1 MGNTKIYSSIFLNQK
16 IYIIHYKSLQLNL
29 TKNLFKNK
37 INRVWMKPDK
47 NKYMRNNLSNSYCIL
62 DSRKKI
68 KTKNLIKQSQVSS
81 THKINLQVV
90 WIKQIISFK
99 KQETE
104 WSSKIVTKSVK
115 KLKILKRI
123 LNRWARS

>member
-1 MGNTKIYSSIFLNQK
+1 VGNTKIYSSIFLNQK

-90 WIKQIISFK
+90 
-99 KQETE
+99 
-104 WSSKIVTKSVK
+104 
-115 KLKILKRI
+115 
-123 LNRWARS
+123 